1 MMRKLL
7 LVSVLAVALTG
18 VAQADLYE
26 QTIDFRTTTTGYWDA
41 TWDSSTSGKYIT
53 EHASQWVGD
62 HWWNMHEITLD
73 NDPFDYQHNIAG
85 VLGAGDTLNGATV
98 SLYFIDDEGDS
109 GNSNKKEEVRL
120 RFDNGSWVNLDEV
133 DSGSEGPY
141 NVLTSLADGILNV
154 RVDLCGSGDKEDIFL
169 KMSTLCLDY
178 TPYVPPVT
186 PTPVPAAF
194 LLVALGLGTAGIKLR
209 RFA

>member
-7 LVSVLAVALTG
+7 LVSVLTMSIAG
-18 VAQADLYE
+18 MAQADLYT
-26 QTIDFRTTTTGYWDA
+26 QTIDFRTTTTGYWNGM
-41 TWDSSTSGKYIT
+41 WDSATYGKYIA
-53 EHASQWVGD
+53 EDARKRVSGVWY
-62 HWWNMHEITLD
+62 NLD

-98 SLYFIDDEGDS
+98 SLYFIDDETDS
-109 GNSNKKEEVRL
+109 GNANSNSKETVRL
-120 RFDNGSWVNLDEV
+120 TFEAGNVVSLGET
-133 DSGSEGPY
+133 DSGSQGPY
-141 NVLTSLADGILNV
+141 NVLASLTDRILNV
-154 RVDLCGSGDKEDIFL
+154 SVELVGGSDEEDIFL

-194 LLVALGLGTAGIKLR
+194 LLGALGLGTAGIKLR
-209 RFA
+209 RFAR

>member
-7 LVSVLAVALTG
+7 LSSLLVVSLTG
-18 VAQADLYE
+18 MASANLYT
-26 QTIDFRTTTTGYWDA
+26 QTIDFTSATNQYWNS
-41 TWDSSTSGKYIT
+41 TWDSSVDGKFIA
-53 EHASQWVGD
+53 EDASKKIGS
-62 HWWNMHEITLD
+62 HHYYLSN
-73 NDPFDYQHNIAG
+73 NPFDYTHNISG

-98 SLYFIDDEGDS
+98 SLSFVDNDTGTDRW
-109 GNSNKKEEVRL
+109 GNEKTTEEVKL
-120 RFDNGSWVNLDEV
+120 RFDNGSWKSLSEV
-133 DSGSEGPY
+133 DTETKGSY
-141 NVLTSLADGILNV
+141 DVLANLADGILNI
-154 RVDLCGSGDKEDIFL
+154 RVELCGSSNKEDIFL

-194 LLVALGLGTAGIKLR
+194 LLGALGLGTAGIKLR